1 MSENFVINIKHKAL
15 ILKSFMYTWSK
26 NLFLSYA
33 CIYGFVLALSI
44 LMSFITYSI
53 DPFIVIINMSI
64 FGSETDANR
73 VCRLLFAVCF
83 IVTFIASF
91 ENKSNKRQPYFCD

>member
-1 MSENFVINIKHKAL
+1 MSENFVMHVKHKAL

-53 DPFIVIINMSI
+53 DPFVSVWNMSI

-91 ENKSNKRQPYFCD
+91 DTSNKRQPYFCD